1 MKKNNKIN
9 EYSGIRVT
17 DNISFIV
24 PKRNNYINIISVLC
38 VAFLGLIGIVFSFL
52 TMFDIAVSE
61 WKLILT
67 YTVFF
72 SVLFSIIYIIPGK
85 LRLGLIPIFLLYGFI
100 VYRNWD
106 DIVYGFMVVSN
117 KIYSLIKPKK
127 PECFKLGAALI
138 SKDEAAVIFLV
149 TVIFI
154 IAAII
159 GYATILRPNFYISF
173 LVTFPFLELGWYFGQ
188 APKHIFAFMVIIY
201 WVCMIVLQNSG
212 YRQRKKSK
220 TAGFFRKGSHFSAKP
235 GVRFS
240 TAGTSCFM
248 ILMVSVIIIS
258 LTSAVLKM
266 TDYKRSE
273 KLNITRNNMKEA
285 VSQFTFDDLGAS
297 IKRFSTVIGMG
308 EYRSYSHK
316 LGNLKSI
323 TFDNK
328 TDLIVKSSAY
338 SENTIYMKGY
348 AGSVYDGKSWNSFN
362 NSVYDEYEDMFE
374 ICRET
379 GEYPQ
384 NMINRYMTDSEIAII
399 SVNTKYKNERY
410 NYVPYGSSP
419 RGKITYI
426 FDTVIELENKKQYEF
441 ITPLNQRFEYLFEN
455 SGSEV
460 LNEFEKQYTK
470 FVFDNY
476 LSVQDNEE
484 MEQLR
489 ELITDQEYSSDLQKL
504 NFIKSVLADNAEY
517 TLKPGKTPS
526 DRDFVNYFLL
536 ENHKGYCVHFAT
548 SGVILARMMGIPAR
562 YAEGYVIS
570 REDFC
575 NSNMQPDGTYKIE
588 IKDNRAHAWAEIYI
602 TGKGWVPFEFTPSSA
617 AAFSTSDE
625 TDTTAPDLYLPVSSE
640 TTTAKE
646 TEASVQSDTFSETTS
661 DSGETKAQ
669 VITDNSGVHKSNN
682 SIKVDYNSFLIIS
695 VIVFMLMLILFI
707 ILRRYIVIQK
717 RSRHFQNKNIPSALI
732 YIYGYTLD
740 LLNVCGFN
748 LGNMQYLEF
757 AEFTEK
763 RSELFKSGDFVK
775 MTEIV
780 LCAKLSK
787 EVMHETERKFM
798 ISSAEKLLSTIYK
811 RQSFLG
817 KIKMKYI
824 KNLC

>member
-1 MKKNNKIN
+1 MKKNNKKN

-24 PKRNNYINIISVLC
+24 PKRNNYLNTISVMC
-38 VAFLGLIGIVFSFL
+38 VAFLGLIGIVFSFM
-52 TMFDIAVSE
+52 TMFNIAVSD

-72 SVLFSIIYIIPGK
+72 SVLFSVIYIIPGK
-85 LRLGLIPIFLLYGFI
+85 FRLGLIPIFLLYCFI
-100 VYRNWD
+100 VYRNWA

-117 KIYSLIKPKK
+117 KIYSIIKPKK
-127 PECFKLGAALI
+127 PECFKLDTALI
-138 SKDEAAVIFLV
+138 SEDEAVVLFLV
-149 TVIFI
+149 TAIFV

-159 GYATILRPNFYISF
+159 GYATVLRPNFFISF
-173 LVTFPFLELGWYFGQ
+173 FVSFPFLELGWYFGQ

-220 TAGFFRKGSHFSAKP
+220 TAGFYRKGSHFSAKP

-258 LTSAVLKM
+258 LTSAVLNM

-338 SENTIYMKGY
+338 SENNIYMKGY

-362 NSVYDEYEDMFE
+362 NSVYEEYEEMFSM
-374 ICRET
+374 CRES

-384 NMINRYMTDSEIAII
+384 NMINKYVTDGDTAKI

-426 FDTVIELENKKQYEF
+426 YDTVIELENKNQYEF
-441 ITPLNQRFEYLFEN
+441 ITPLHQRFEYLFEN
-455 SGSEV
+455 ADSEV
-460 LNEFEKQYTK
+460 LNEFENQYTE
-470 FVFDNY
+470 FVYDNY
-476 LSVQDNEE
+476 LSVPENAE

-489 ELITDQEYSSDLQKL
+489 ELLPAQEYSSDLQKL
-504 NFIKSVLADNAEY
+504 NFIKSVLAENAEY
-517 TLKPGKTPS
+517 SLEPGKTPS
-526 DRDFVNYFLL
+526 NRDFVNYFLL

-562 YAEGYVIS
+562 YADGYVIS
-570 REDFC
+570 REDFSD
-575 NSNMQPDGTYKIE
+575 SNKQPDGTYKIE

-617 AAFSTSDE
+617 AAFSLSEE
-625 TDTTAPDLYLPVSSE
+625 TDATTPDLNLPVSSE
-640 TTTAKE
+640 TTATEE
-646 TEASVQSDTFSETTS
+646 TDITVQSDTLTETTS
-661 DSGETKAQ
+661 ASGETKA
-669 VITDNSGVHKSNN
+669 
-682 SIKVDYNSFLIIS
+682 
-695 VIVFMLMLILFI
+695 
-707 ILRRYIVIQK
+707 
-717 RSRHFQNKNIPSALI
+717 
-732 YIYGYTLD
+732 
-740 LLNVCGFN
+740 
-748 LGNMQYLEF
+748 
-757 AEFTEK
+757 
-763 RSELFKSGDFVK
+763 
-775 MTEIV
+775 
-780 LCAKLSK
+780 
-787 EVMHETERKFM
+787 
-798 ISSAEKLLSTIYK
+798 
-811 RQSFLG
+811 
-817 KIKMKYI
+817 
-824 KNLC
+824 